1 MARPEWIAYSNEE
14 IEEFIV
20 KFKREGK
27 TASQIGVILRDQYG
41 IPSVKEVTGEKITQI
56 LKRNGQAEEYPE
68 DLMNL
73 IRRAVN
79 IRDHLEENPKD
90 LHGKRGLTII
100 ESRIRNRDNE
110 KFDSLLSRGCDAS
123 DMLKK
128 HIENDNIIRLI
139 SHNDADGLSSAG
151 IIANAI
157 KEEGGQFHITIVPR
171 LKADVIRDVAKE
183 KYELYVFSDMGS
195 ACIKQLNSLKADV
208 IVADHHQPS
217 AHEPKD
223 NLVHVNPHLFGVD
236 GSREISGAGSSYL
249 SVRDMD
255 KKHLAYMALI
265 GAFGDMQCQNRFVGV
280 NQLIGMV
287 RKQAIWKSMKT

>member
-41 IPSVKEVTGEKITQI
+41 IPSVKEGTGEKITQI

-100 ESRIRNRDNE
+100 ESRIRRLGRYYAANGQLPEGWRYDPT
-110 KFDSLLSRGCDAS
+110 KAALLV
-123 DMLKK
+123 K
-128 HIENDNIIRLI
+128 
-139 SHNDADGLSSAG
+139 
-151 IIANAI
+151 
-157 KEEGGQFHITIVPR
+157 
-171 LKADVIRDVAKE
+171 
-183 KYELYVFSDMGS
+183 
-195 ACIKQLNSLKADV
+195 
-208 IVADHHQPS
+208 
-217 AHEPKD
+217 
-223 NLVHVNPHLFGVD
+223 
-236 GSREISGAGSSYL
+236 
-249 SVRDMD
+249 
-255 KKHLAYMALI
+255 
-265 GAFGDMQCQNRFVGV
+265 
-280 NQLIGMV
+280 
-287 RKQAIWKSMKT
+287 